1 MHEGIEEMRAMYMLI
16 NGKWID
22 RKEKIEVFNPYT
34 GRVVGRV
41 PKAKVKDISEAI
53 EKAKKAKIELTA
65 YERYQLLYD
74 CAQEIKI
81 REEEFS
87 RLITEE
93 AGICIKS
100 STHELKRAYQA
111 LILSAEEAKRIY
123 GETIPADVTPGVRDK
138 YALTFREPVGLVVAI
153 TPFNHP
159 LNQIVHKIG
168 PSIAAGNRMILKP
181 SEKTPLTALLFGEV
195 LMNNGMLP
203 SMVDIVTGDPGE
215 IGDELLTNPLVDMI
229 TFTGGV
235 EVGELIAKKAGIKK
249 LCLELGGNGAL
260 IVCEDADVGK
270 AVDVAVRGAFSNSG
284 QRCTSIKRIIL
295 IGNVADEFVEKFVI
309 EVKKLRFGDPFDHET
324 DVGTVIDEEATRRL
338 ERVVD
343 SVIKDGAELLVGGKR
358 KGALFA
364 PTVLDF
370 VSPTSEIVVKETF
383 GPTAPIIR
391 VKSID
396 EAIEITNSTI
406 YGLQAGVMTD
416 SIENA
421 FRIARSLKVGGVV
434 INEGPGFRIESLP
447 FGGVKKSGIGREG
460 IRCAIREMT
469 NIKTIVL

>member
-1 MHEGIEEMRAMYMLI
+1 MREMEMLI
-16 NGKWID
+16 NGKWVD
-22 RKEKIEVFNPYT
+22 KEEKIDVINPYN
-34 GRVVGRV
+34 GKIVGRV
-41 PKAKVKDISEAI
+41 PKAENKDIREAI
-53 EKAKKAKIELTA
+53 EKAKKAKIQLTA

-74 CAQEIKI
+74 CAQEIKK

-100 STHELKRAYQA
+100 STHELKRAYQV

-123 GETIPADVTPGVRDK
+123 GETIPGDIIPGVTDK
-138 YALTFREPVGLVVAI
+138 YALTFREPIGVVAAI

-181 SEKTPLTALLFGEV
+181 SRKTPLTALLFGEV
-195 LMNNGMLP
+195 LMNNGMPP
-203 SMVDIVTGDPGE
+203 SMVDIVTGDSRE

-260 IVCEDADVGK
+260 IVCDDADIEK

-295 IGNVADEFVEKFVI
+295 MENVADNFVEKFVRA
-309 EVKKLRFGDPFDHET
+309 VKKLRFGDPFDPET
-324 DVGTVIDEEATRRL
+324 DVGTVIDEEAAMRL
-338 ERVVD
+338 ERVVNLA
-343 SVIKDGAELLVGGKR
+343 IKDGAKLLVGGKR
-358 KGALFA
+358 KGALYE

-383 GPTAPIIR
+383 GPIAPIIR
-391 VKSID
+391 VESID
-396 EAIEITNSTI
+396 DAIKITNSTI
-406 YGLQAGVMTD
+406 YGLQAGVMTS
-416 SIENA
+416 SIEKA
-421 FRIARSLKVGGVV
+421 FQIARSLRVGGVV
-434 INEGPGFRIESLP
+434 INEAPGFRIESWP

-460 IRCAIREMT
+460 VRYAIMEMT
-469 NIKTIVL
+469 NLKTIML